1 MKYVNRMR
9 ARLALGKLAEMKN
22 AWIVAKDMKLVTESG
37 DMELKK
43 GSLIQM
49 FATDKGHLAV
59 KESGV
64 TIVLD
69 DEVADKV
76 ADNTVS
82 AAELG
87 DVKFVKKSA
96 LDAALDGE
104 TVEDLVAGLVDG
116 DAESDDVER
125 AEVDA
130 EEKESVEDKFAKLE
144 SAERITEDDAL
155 QSDEVQIADE
165 PDSPID
171 LGSVESDT
179 VAKNEVADYEEFKS
193 MVQGM
198 NGTVAPGDAEI
209 AFNAEG
215 KVVGYFD
222 TAANSGVIF
231 PDMSFESAEEMNNF
245 SGEPEALVQPA
256 EFESC
261 CGEEAMEAVEES
273 LKAYEESDKSGADY
287 MTFVESL
294 AKAGLEESVI
304 GKVAN
309 SFVSRNL
316 AEGTVTAFDTKH
328 GAVVKALSEN
338 VEMNN
343 WIADTKA
350 EGTFTKRFVA

>member
-22 AWIVAKDMKLVTESG
+22 AWIVSKDMKLVTESG

-43 GSLIQM
+43 GAIVEAY
-49 FATDKGHLAV
+49 ATTNGHLAIREAGITV
-59 KESGV
+59 
-64 TIVLD
+64 VLD
-69 DEVADKV
+69 DEIAPTTM
-76 ADNTVS
+76 DNIVS

-96 LDAALDGE
+96 LDSALDGE
-104 TVEDLVAGLVDG
+104 TIDNLVAGLVDG
-116 DAESDDVER
+116 EEDSDDVER
-125 AEVDA
+125 AEVDT
-130 EEKESVEDKFAKLE
+130 EEKESVESKFAKLE
-144 SAERITEDDAL
+144 SVERITEDGAL

-165 PDSPID
+165 PDAPID
-171 LGSVESDT
+171 LGTVEADK
-179 VAKNEVADYEEFKS
+179 VAKDEVTDYEEFKS

-198 NGTVAPGDAEI
+198 NGTVAPGDSEI
-209 AFNAEG
+209 AFNADG

-222 TAANSGVIF
+222 TAAGNGVVY
-231 PDMSFESAEEMNNF
+231 PDTTFNSAEDMNNF

-256 EFESC
+256 EFESTC
-261 CGEEAMEAVEES
+261 SEEELAQVEES

-294 AKAGLEESVI
+294 TKAGLEESVI

-316 AEGTVTAFDTKH
+316 AEGTVTMYDTKV
-328 GAVVKALSEN
+328 GSIVRSFKEN
-338 VEMNN
+338 VEANQFA
-343 WIADTKA
+343 ADAKEEA
-350 EGTFTKRFVA
+350 RFTKRFVA

>member
-1 MKYVNRMR
+1 MKYVNRLR
-9 ARLALGKLAEMKN
+9 ARLAVKKLAESKN
-22 AWIVAKDMKLVTESG
+22 AWIIAKDMKLVTESG

-49 FATDKGHLAV
+49 FATQNGHLAV

-76 ADNTVS
+76 ADNAVS

-130 EEKESVEDKFAKLE
+130 EEKESVQEKFARLE
-144 SAERITEDDAL
+144 SAERITEDEAL

-165 PDSPID
+165 PDAPID
-171 LGSVESDT
+171 LGTVTSDT
-179 VAKNEVADYEEFKS
+179 VAKNEIADYEEFKS

-198 NGTVAPGDAEI
+198 S
-209 AFNAEG
+209 G
-215 KVVGYFD
+215 KITPEF
-222 TAANSGVIF
+222 AA
-231 PDMSFESAEEMNNF
+231 
-245 SGEPEALVQPA
+245 
-256 EFESC
+256 
-261 CGEEAMEAVEES
+261 
-273 LKAYEESDKSGADY
+273 
-287 MTFVESL
+287 
-294 AKAGLEESVI
+294 
-304 GKVAN
+304 
-309 SFVSRNL
+309 VS
-316 AEGTVTAFDTKH
+316 K
-328 GAVVKALSEN
+328 
-338 VEMNN
+338 
-343 WIADTKA
+343 
-350 EGTFTKRFVA
+350 

>member
-22 AWIVAKDMKLVTESG
+22 AWIVSKDMKLVTESG

-43 GSLIQM
+43 GAIVEAY
-49 FATDKGHLAV
+49 ATTNGHLAIR
-59 KESGV
+59 EAGV
-64 TIVLD
+64 TVVLD
-69 DEVADKV
+69 DEIAPTTM
-76 ADNTVS
+76 DNIAS

-96 LDAALDGE
+96 LDSALDGE
-104 TVEDLVAGLVDG
+104 TIDNLVAGLVDG
-116 DAESDDVER
+116 EEDSDDVER
-125 AEVDA
+125 AEVDT
-130 EEKESVEDKFAKLE
+130 EEKESVESKFAKLE
-144 SAERITEDDAL
+144 SVERITEDGAL

-165 PDSPID
+165 PDAPID
-171 LGSVESDT
+171 LGTVEADK
-179 VAKNEVADYEEFKS
+179 VAKDEVTDYEEFKS

-198 NGTVAPGDAEI
+198 NGTVAPGDSEI
-209 AFNAEG
+209 AFNADG

-222 TAANSGVIF
+222 TTAGNGVVY
-231 PDMSFESAEEMNNF
+231 PDTTFNSAEDMNNF

-256 EFESC
+256 EFESTC
-261 CGEEAMEAVEES
+261 SEEELAQVEES

-294 AKAGLEESVI
+294 TKAGLEESVI

-338 VEMNN
+338 VDMNN

-350 EGTFTKRFVA
+350 EGVFTKRFIA

>member
-1 MKYVNRMR
+1 MKYINRLR
-9 ARLALGKLAEMKN
+9 SRLAVKKLAESKN

-43 GSLIQM
+43 GSLVQM
-49 FATDKGHLAV
+49 FATKNGHLAV

-64 TIVLD
+64 TIILD

-116 DAESDDVER
+116 EEDSDDVER

-130 EEKESVEDKFAKLE
+130 EQKESVESKFAKLE
-144 SAERITEDDAL
+144 ASERISEDGAL
-155 QSDEVQIADE
+155 QSDEVLIADE

-171 LGSVESDT
+171 LGSVEADT
-179 VAKNEVADYEEFKS
+179 VNKEEFADYEEFKNRIS
-193 MVQGM
+193 ELEGALQ
-198 NGTVAPGDAEI
+198 PGAKEI
-209 AFNAEG
+209 ALKG
-215 KVVGYFD
+215 DKVIGYFD
-222 TAANSGVIF
+222 TEANAGVVY
-231 PDMSFESAEEMNNF
+231 PDMAFDSEEEMNNF

-261 CGEEAMEAVEES
+261 LGEEALVAVEES
-273 LKAYEESDKSGADY
+273 LKAYEESDKSGVEY

-316 AEGTVTAFDTKH
+316 AEGTVTMFDTKV
-328 GAVVKALSEN
+328 GSVVRSFKEN
-338 VEMNN
+338 VEANQFA
-343 WIADTKA
+343 ADAKEEA
-350 EGTFTKRFVA
+350 RFTKRFIA

>member
-22 AWIVAKDMKLVTESG
+22 AWIVSKDMKLVTESG

-43 GSLIQM
+43 GAIVEAY
-49 FATDKGHLAV
+49 ATTNGHLAIR
-59 KESGV
+59 EAGV
-64 TIVLD
+64 TVVLD
-69 DEVADKV
+69 DEIAPTTM
-76 ADNTVS
+76 DNIAS

-96 LDAALDGE
+96 LDSALDGE
-104 TVEDLVAGLVDG
+104 TIDNLVAGLVDG
-116 DAESDDVER
+116 EEDSDDVER
-125 AEVDA
+125 AEVDT
-130 EEKESVEDKFAKLE
+130 EEKESVESKFAKLE
-144 SAERITEDDAL
+144 SVERITEDGAL

-165 PDSPID
+165 PDAPID
-171 LGSVESDT
+171 LGTVEADK
-179 VAKNEVADYEEFKS
+179 VAKDEVTDYEEFKS

-198 NGTVAPGDAEI
+198 NGTVAPGDSEI
-209 AFNAEG
+209 AFNADG

-222 TAANSGVIF
+222 TAAGNGVVY
-231 PDMSFESAEEMNNF
+231 PDTTFNSAEDMNNF

-256 EFESC
+256 EFESTC
-261 CGEEAMEAVEES
+261 SEEELAQVEES

-294 AKAGLEESVI
+294 TKAGLEESVI

-338 VEMNN
+338 VDMNN

-350 EGTFTKRFVA
+350 EGVFTKRFIA

>member
-1 MKYVNRMR
+1 MKYVNRLR
-9 ARLALGKLAEMKN
+9 ARLAVKKLAESKN

-37 DMELKK
+37 DLELKK

-49 FATDKGHLAV
+49 FATKNGHLAV

-64 TIVLD
+64 TVVLD
-69 DEVADKV
+69 DEIADKV
-76 ADNTVS
+76 ADNAVS
-82 AAELG
+82 AVELG

-116 DAESDDVER
+116 EEDSDDVER

-130 EEKESVEDKFAKLE
+130 EEKESVQEKFAKLE
-144 SAERITEDDAL
+144 SMERISEEGAL

-179 VAKNEVADYEEFKS
+179 VAKNEVSDYDEFKS
-193 MVQGM
+193 EVQGM
-198 NGTVAPGDAEI
+198 NGTVAPGDSEI
-209 AFNAEG
+209 AFNADG

-222 TAANSGVIF
+222 TAAGTGVIY
-231 PDMSFESAEEMNNF
+231 PDTTFDSAEDMNNF

-261 CGEEAMEAVEES
+261 MSEEDLEQVEES